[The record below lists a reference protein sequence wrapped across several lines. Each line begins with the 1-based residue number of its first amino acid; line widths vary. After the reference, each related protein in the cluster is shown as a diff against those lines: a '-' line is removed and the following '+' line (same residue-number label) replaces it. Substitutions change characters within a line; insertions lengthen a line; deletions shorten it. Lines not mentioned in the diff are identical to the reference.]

1 MIDHGIFGVIQ
12 EDVTGLIA
20 ELQER
25 QMRMQEQI
33 VKMNLAILETNIRIG
48 THVTT
53 TLIKGCTGETDEG
66 GGA

>member
-12 EDVTGLIA
+12 EDVTGLIE
-20 ELQER
+20 ELQEC
-25 QMRMQEQI
+25 QTRMQEQI

-53 TLIKGCTGETDEG
+53 TLIKGCTTNEDDDV
-66 GGA
+66 